1 MDKDPVKVRSLFSRI
16 ASRYD
21 RGNAL
26 LSFSLH
32 RLWNRR
38 LVQAIGE
45 PNVLLDLCAGTGEI
59 ALNYLAKQKTPKRV
73 ILLDFCKEMLD
84 EAKHKAGRLPEK
96 LHSLSYLEANA
107 EQIPLPSSS
116 CDAATLAY
124 GIRNIQHPAACFA
137 EVRRVLKPGAKFAI
151 LELTRPRNPLLKLGH
166 SLYLNTLLPLMGK
179 LTSGD
184 RSAYEYLSSTIQ
196 TFASP
201 EELASL
207 LKQEKFT
214 NIQCQPL
221 WGGIATLMTAQKEQ
235 L

>member
-1 MDKDPVKVRSLFSRI
+1 MNKDPVVVRSLFSRI
-16 ASRYD
+16 APQYD

-32 RLWNRR
+32 RLWNRQ
-38 LVQAIGE
+38 LVRAVGQ

-59 ALNYLAKQKTPKRV
+59 ALGYLAKQKAPKKA

-84 EAKHKAGRLPEK
+84 EAKRKADYLPPK

-107 EQIPLPSSS
+107 EQIPLLSSS

-124 GIRNIQHPAACFA
+124 GIRNIQHPSACFA
-137 EVRRVLKPGAKFAI
+137 EVKRVLRPGGTFAI
-151 LELTRPRNPLLKLGH
+151 LELTRPKNRLLKLGH

-184 RSAYEYLSSTIQ
+184 KAAYEYLSSTIQ

-207 LKQEKFT
+207 LAEQGFRNT
-214 NIQCQPL
+214 QCRPL
-221 WGGIATLMTAQKEQ
+221 WGGIATIITANNQ
-235 L
+235 